1 MPASADPSTTLSRLL
16 ESRGVAAGLYLALT
30 VCMTFP
36 LVLRM
41 GAFVPAGSGDI
52 WQNYWNFWWWEKCLF
67 ELQQS
72 PYHSQLLFH
81 PTGANVIFHTH
92 SAFNMIVGMPVNV
105 IWGPGAAYNFCV
117 LLALWL
123 SGWGG
128 YLLVKELTGDARAAF
143 LAGLV
148 FAYFPQHI
156 EQTLEHLNLFS
167 TQFIPLTL
175 LYFFRLA
182 RRGGTRN
189 VAGFGVCF
197 ALNALCSWHLGL
209 MLILTLAPLLI
220 LASFPLFPSFRF
232 FPSFH
237 FFPMTRPSS
246 ILVRDLAIA
255 AGVSAV
261 ILLPAVSPMFSEMA
275 SGATYFDKRLVD
287 RGIDASYLLTPFFA
301 HPFWGALTTDA
312 YLSRAYQASG
322 FICYLGFIPVGLAA
336 WALARRRSGTG
347 YWAIFTLV
355 TLLLALGAH
364 PFWDGKLHDGIT
376 LPFAWLKFFPGLVYL
391 KVANRFLILT
401 SLGLAVLVGY
411 GWTAIRKP
419 SDLKFALL
427 GGLIFVEYLW
437 APYPL
442 QEVPISPVYAQL
454 RKTGQES
461 AILDIPFQQRNR
473 TVSNLLAQTVH
484 GRPIADGYLSTIS
497 PQAFEAIQT
506 ESALKDL
513 AGVPM
518 LERPIDR
525 DRLLALGFDTVVLHK
540 DRADSYAKQRLAD
553 VEPRDLL
560 GRKSALRLGGIPDE
574 TMRRIRVEL
583 TGLCGEPQWEDE
595 QIAVFDLRVRS
606 SSPAR

>member
-16 ESRGVAAGLYLALT
+16 ESRGIVAGLYLVLT
-30 VCMTFP
+30 ICMTFP
-36 LVLRM
+36 LVLHM
-41 GAFVPAGSGDI
+41 GTSVPAGAGDI
-52 WQNYWNFWWWEKCLF
+52 WQNYWNFWWWEKCLL
-67 ELQQS
+67 ELRQS

-81 PTGANVIFHTH
+81 PSGADVIFHTH
-92 SAFNMIVGMPVNV
+92 SAFNMIVAMPVSV
-105 IWGPGAAYNFCV
+105 IWGPGAAFNFCV

-128 YLLVKELTGDARAAF
+128 YLLVRELTGDPRAAF

-189 VAGFGVCF
+189 VAGLAVCF

-209 MLILTLAPLLI
+209 MLILTLAPLAG
-220 LASFPLFPSFRF
+220 LAMFRK
-232 FPSFH
+232 
-237 FFPMTRPSS
+237 TRP
-246 ILVRDLAIA
+246 IGRLACDLAIA

-261 ILLPAVSPMFSEMA
+261 ILLPAVFPLLSEMA
-275 SGATYFDKRLVD
+275 SGATYFEKRLVD
-287 RGIDASYLLTPFFA
+287 RGIDASYLFTPFFE
-301 HPFWGALTTDA
+301 HPLLGYLTVDA
-312 YLSRAYQASG
+312 YLERAYQASG

-336 WALARRRSGTG
+336 WALVRRRRGAG
-347 YWAIFTLV
+347 YWVFFTLA

-364 PFWDGKLHDGIT
+364 PFWDGRLYDGIT

-401 SLGLAVLVGY
+401 SLGLAVLAGY
-411 GWTAIRKP
+411 GWTVLRKP
-419 SDLKFALL
+419 SDLKFAVL

-437 APYPL
+437 APYPIR
-442 QEVPISPVYAQL
+442 EVPISPIHQQL
-454 RKTGQES
+454 HDSGQEG

-484 GRPIADGYLSTIS
+484 GRPIADGYLSTI
-497 PQAFEAIQT
+497 PLRALEAIQT
-506 ESALKDL
+506 EPALKDL
-513 AGVPM
+513 AGVPK

-540 DRADSYAKQRLAD
+540 DRAESYAKQRLD
-553 VEPRDLL
+553 EVERRDLL

-574 TMRRIRVEL
+574 TMRRIRTEL
-583 TGLCGEPQWEDE
+583 TQLCGEPQWEDE
-595 QIAVFDLRVRS
+595 QIAVFDLGRS
-606 SSPAR
+606 SKK